1 MNLEHCRRCGCSFS
15 ASANLIIYNSICS
28 HCDSIHQTVPFAE
41 HILNLTEF
49 DVSPL
54 QGVAVLY
61 MQDGYNEVMVRSSRI
76 NVFKAHQVFIL

>member
-15 ASANLIIYNSICS
+15 ASANLLIYNSIFS
-28 HCDSIHQTVPFAE
+28 HGDSIHQTVPFPGY
-41 HILNLTEF
+41 ILNLTEF

-61 MQDGYNEVMVRSSRI
+61 MQDGYNKVVVRSSRV